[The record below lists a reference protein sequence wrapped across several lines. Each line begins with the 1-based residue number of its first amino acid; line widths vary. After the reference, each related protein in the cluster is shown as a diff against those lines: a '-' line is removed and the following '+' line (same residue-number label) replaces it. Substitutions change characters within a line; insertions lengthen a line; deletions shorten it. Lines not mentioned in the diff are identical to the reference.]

1 MQRPTES
8 PDAPGP
14 PYAGLDPV
22 TLAVRDVIAGSHE
35 QVGRMAKRM
44 GMSANDVSA
53 IGALVQ
59 HGAMGVTEL
68 AEHLGIRPASVTE
81 MVDRLERS
89 GHVQRV
95 RDGADRRRVRIIP
108 TDAARTAST
117 EAWSS
122 LVLGIDEVCSSLSS
136 SQRDTILAFLE
147 RLTAVVAQRGH

>member
-1 MQRPTES
+1 M
-8 PDAPGP
+8 
-14 PYAGLDPV
+14 
-22 TLAVRDVIAGSHE
+22 TLAVRDVIAGSRE
-35 QVGRMAKRM
+35 QVGRMAQRL
-44 GMSANDVSA
+44 GMSANDVAA

-95 RDGADRRRVRIIP
+95 RDAADRRRVNVVP

-122 LVLGIDEVCSSLSS
+122 LVLGIDQVCAGLSPS
-136 SQRDTILAFLE
+136 ERDTVLAFLG
-147 RLTAVVAQRGH
+147 RLTAVVAERGR